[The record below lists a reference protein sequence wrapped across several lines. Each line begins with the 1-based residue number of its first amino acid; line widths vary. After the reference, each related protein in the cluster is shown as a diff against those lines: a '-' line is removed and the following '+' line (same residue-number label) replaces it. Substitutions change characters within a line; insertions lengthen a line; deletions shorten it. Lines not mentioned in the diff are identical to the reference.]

1 MPHVVLLEDEPDFR
15 QELAFFIFKA
25 PMRPALLPRKLTWAL
40 RMRRACRQTV
50 ALWTRGDREKRMIAS
65 EIKGPT

>member
-40 RMRRACRQTV
+40 AVRRTFRQTV
-50 ALWTRGDREKRMIAS
+50 ALCTRIENVKSG
-65 EIKGPT
+65 